1 MEVSPDEEICQVLNR
16 SALDITGKEP
26 SFVGGSGW
34 LDTEVIW
41 KQGIPA
47 VAFGPRGEGSHAA
60 VEYVE
65 LASVI
70 DVSEILKL
78 TTIRFCGISA

>member
-1 MEVSPDEEICQVLNR
+1 
-16 SALDITGKEP
+16 
-26 SFVGGSGW
+26 